1 MSERYPRIRRYLE
14 NGNLALREGLHLCF
28 FMKRSHGEAL
38 PAIARALDVYLHTVG
53 RDKLG
58 WYVAPEGECQPLDD
72 KGWEY
77 VRYILFDTAQDE
89 ACSLT
94 LREHPGQVSG
104 FRFQLSGHDLT
115 SAFAARRTGLVS
127 AVSFWLP
134 TEYLEEKGPGQVR
147 ELAVALARELPLVSG
162 YASLSFNHIEVLWA
176 DRLIRELCFQYPG
189 LDVHALEGTVMSVG
203 TGVRG
208 PYWLNF
214 YGQPLLER
222 LGGAEGLRARLRLPE
237 IDVQELGQD
246 KVLVALGEW
255 PIAGNEEPPEAL
267 LPYRELT
274 RVLEPHL
281 HEECVRWRSL
291 NPTRMRQWQRRFL
304 DERPS

>member
-1 MSERYPRIRRYLE
+1 MSKRYPRIRRYLDD
-14 NGNLALREGLHLCF
+14 GTLALREGIHLCF
-28 FMKRSHGEAL
+28 FMKRSHGEISTAV
-38 PAIARALDVYLHTVG
+38 ARALDVYLHTVG

-58 WYVAPEGECQPLDD
+58 WYVDPEGESQPLDD

-77 VRYILFDTAQDE
+77 VRYMLFDTAQSE
-89 ACSLT
+89 GCSLT
-94 LREHPGQVSG
+94 LREHPDQVPG
-104 FRFQLSGHDLT
+104 FRFELSGSNLASD
-115 SAFAARRTGLVS
+115 FAVRRPGLVS
-127 AVSFWLP
+127 GVSFWLP
-134 TEYLEEKGPGQVR
+134 TEYLEEQGPGRVR
-147 ELAVALARELPLVSG
+147 ELAVALACELPVTSG
-162 YASLSFNHIEVLWA
+162 YASLAFNHIEVLWA

-189 LDVHALEGTVMSVG
+189 LDVHALDGTVMSID

-222 LGGAEGLRARLRLPE
+222 LGGAEGLRTRLPLPAV
-237 IDVQELGQD
+237 DVQELGQE

-255 PIAGNEEPPEAL
+255 PIAGNEEQPEAL
-267 LPYRELT
+267 RPYRELT

-304 DERPS
+304 D